1 MGFEAG
7 EILEGKVRSITNY
20 GAFISL
26 PDGKSGLVHISEVS
40 NTYVNDIHDH
50 LTQGQSVRVKVLSAE
65 EGKINLSIKRA
76 AAVDAPAPKAQ
87 ARPAYSAPK
96 GPLSFEDKI
105 KQFMSD
111 SNSNLSSNKFYSDHK
126 TKTRKR

>member
-1 MGFEAG
+1 MELEIGS
-7 EILEGKVRSITNY
+7 ILEGKVRSIMNY

-26 PDGKSGLVHISEVS
+26 PEGKSGLVHISEVA
-40 NTYVNDIHDH
+40 NTYVSDIHEH
-50 LTQGQSVRVKVLSAE
+50 LNIGQSVRVKVLSVD

-76 AAVDAPAPKAQ
+76 QPPMKKEAK
-87 ARPAYSAPK
+87 SAPLPK
-96 GPLSFEDKI
+96 TPQSFEDKL

-111 SNSNLSSNKFYSDHK
+111 SNSNLSSNKLYSDHK

>member
-1 MGFEAG
+1 MEL
-7 EILEGKVRSITNY
+7 EIGSIVEGKVRSIMNY
-20 GAFISL
+20 GAFIQL
-26 PDGKSGLVHISEVS
+26 PEGKSGLVHISEVS
-40 NTYVNDIHDH
+40 NAYVSDIHAH
-50 LTQGQSVRVKVLSAE
+50 LTLGQSVTVKVLSVE

-76 AAVDAPAPKAQ
+76 LPPVKKESRPAPAPKAPQ
-87 ARPAYSAPK
+87 
-96 GPLSFEDKI
+96 SFEDKL

>member
-1 MGFEAG
+1 MELEIGA
-7 EILEGKVRSITNY
+7 ILEGKVRSIMNY

-26 PDGKSGLVHISEVS
+26 PEGKSGLVHISEVA
-40 NTYVNDIHDH
+40 NTYVSDIHEH
-50 LTQGQSVRVKVLSAE
+50 LNIGQSVRVKVLSVD

-76 AAVDAPAPKAQ
+76 QEQPPVKKEAK
-87 ARPAYSAPK
+87 SAPLPK
-96 GPLSFEDKI
+96 TPQSFEDKL

-111 SNSNLSSNKFYSDHK
+111 SNSNLSSNKLYSDHK

>member
-1 MGFEAG
+1 MEL
-7 EILEGKVRSITNY
+7 EIGSIVEGKVRSIMNY

-26 PDGKSGLVHISEVS
+26 SDGKSGLVHISEVS
-40 NTYVNDIHDH
+40 NTYVSDIRDH
-50 LTQGQSVRVKVLSAE
+50 LTLGQSVRVKVLSME

-76 AAVDAPAPKAQ
+76 QQISELKEARPAPAPKAPQ
-87 ARPAYSAPK
+87 
-96 GPLSFEDKI
+96 SFEDKL

-111 SNSNLSSNKFYSDHK
+111 SNSNLSSNKLYSDHK